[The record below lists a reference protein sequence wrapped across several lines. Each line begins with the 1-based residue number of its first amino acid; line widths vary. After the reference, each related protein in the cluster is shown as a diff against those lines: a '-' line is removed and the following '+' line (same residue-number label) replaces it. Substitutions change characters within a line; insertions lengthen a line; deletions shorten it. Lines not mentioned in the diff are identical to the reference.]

1 MRVQRTL
8 APALTLGALLWSAT
22 IVAAPHARRSG
33 YPLLTAAADSVYQGA
48 SHVCHQR
55 SSRSF
60 HAGGIQQ
67 PVCARCAGLYLSGA
81 FGALAAWAGR
91 RRPAVPRRTRAT
103 LVIAAVPTVLTF
115 GLEFIG
121 LSFPSNATRALAAF
135 PLGAAAGWVFVRSL
149 RAESGGVRP
158 PSHAA
163 RQPRASAGVHDEAR
177 GLGAAGAP

>member
-22 IVAAPHARRSG
+22 LVAAPYARQSG
-33 YPLLTAAADSVYQGA
+33 YPRLAAAADSVYQGA

-60 HAGGIQQ
+60 HAAGIQQ
-67 PVCARCAGLYLSGA
+67 PVCARCAGFYLSGA
-81 FGALAAWAGR
+81 FGALAAWVGR
-91 RRPAVPRRTRAT
+91 RKPDVPRRTRAT
-103 LVIAAVPTVLTF
+103 LAIAAVPTAVTF

-121 LSFPSNATRALAAF
+121 LTLPSNAARALAAF

-149 RAESGGVRP
+149 RAEAGAVGP
-158 PSHAA
+158 PSRVGAP
-163 RQPRASAGVHDEAR
+163 RQEAR
-177 GLGAAGAP
+177 GIGTVRCTLRDRR